1 MSPTRRRLPKEAVMG
16 LWKHL
21 PIVATMALLALVIL
35 IIAIPPASGRD
46 WPPWTGLQGKTI
58 WDLAQLVIVPLS
70 LALIAYMFSNKQRLE
85 DREIARAQREQD
97 LRIAD
102 ERRRNDSEIA
112 LNREREDALQAYL
125 SAMTALLLD
134 HDMNDQK
141 VAVIAQA
148 RTLTLLPRMD
158 GNRKATVLR
167 FLAGA
172 NLISA
177 EKPVLSLNGADF
189 SAMQAGPLSLWGVS
203 LNGANLRDCK
213 LARSSIRNSDLRW
226 AILVDTDLTDADLFG
241 SDFGCASLAGTD
253 FSQAILLKADF
264 SKGFPARASMHAKQA
279 RDNAR
284 RSKDLWL
291 ETLTEARFQSA
302 KYDYSTKWPDGFDPK
317 RAGLVDIGD

>member
-1 MSPTRRRLPKEAVMG
+1 MNS
-16 LWKHL
+16 WKHL
-21 PIVATMALLALVIL
+21 PIVATAALLAIVIL
-35 IIAIPPASGRD
+35 AIVIPSASGRE
-46 WPPWTGLQGKTI
+46 WPPWTGLGGKTI

-102 ERRRNDSEIA
+102 ERRRNESEIA

-125 SAMTALLLD
+125 TAMTGLLLD
-134 HDMNDQK
+134 HDMSDPK

-172 NLISA
+172 RLISV
-177 EKPVLSLNGADF
+177 EKPVVSLNGADL
-189 SAMQAGPLSLWGVS
+189 SGMRAGPLSLWDVS
-203 LNGANLRDCK
+203 LNGADLRECK
-213 LARSSIRNSDLRW
+213 LARSSIRNSDLRG

-241 SDFGCASLAGTD
+241 SDFGCASLGGTD

-264 SKGFPARASMHAKQA
+264 SKGFPARASVHAKQA
-279 RDNAR
+279 SDNAR
-284 RSKDLWL
+284 RARERWL
-291 ETLTEARFQSA
+291 ETLAGARFQSA
-302 KYDYSTKWPDGFDPK
+302 KYDYSTKWPDGFDPA